1 MHGNRITLSIVE
13 DTFQLLVPISH
24 VDGEELNYM
33 LPVEVQG
40 RSCFKKIVESIALE
54 ACHE

>member
-1 MHGNRITLSIVE
+1 MHGNGITLGIVE
-13 DTFQLLVPISH
+13 DAFQLLVPISR
-24 VDGEELNYM
+24 VDGEELDCT

-40 RSCFKKIVESIALE
+40 RSCFKKIVESIAPE